1 MKIALIG
8 QSFDKN
14 SGQGVHEYS
23 NYLYENFKKTNKNE
37 KIEKI
42 ETGTSKNP
50 FITLWKNLFVSFY
63 KTLRTKADIYH
74 FMMPEIC
81 LACIFKR
88 PSVVTVHDI
97 IPLLINERKRIFNI
111 YFKFMI
117 KIALRAN
124 HIIAVS
130 ESTKRD
136 LIKRLRIPEEKISII
151 HEGVNHKKFYPKRIK
166 NRKKFVM
173 GYLGG
178 FGKRK
183 NLGFILKLAKEFEK
197 DRKVFFK
204 LAGKGPEK
212 ERLENMVK
220 NLGLNNVE
228 FVGFVPDEELNNFY
242 NSLDL
247 FLFPSLYEGFGLPV
261 LEAMAC
267 GIPVMVSNIGSLPEI
282 VGDVGMIISINNL
295 IKTKEDIEK
304 IIKNKKIRQE
314 MKNKGIKRTKEFSW
328 DKTINE
334 IIKVY
339 KSI

>member
-1 MKIALIG
+1 MVTMIEGLRMIMEGKSIKDKILI
-8 QSFDKN
+8 
-14 SGQGVHEYS
+14 S
-23 NYLYENFKKTNKNE
+23 NYLFFKVPVHLIMRKFGAKKVNN
-37 KIEKI
+37 
-42 ETGTSKNP
+42 
-50 FITLWKNLFVSFY
+50 NLFGNVIL
-63 KTLRTKADIYH
+63 KTKNGIFFCGKNIFSVFTCSSVYEKNVTE
-74 FMMPEIC
+74 EIKK
-81 LACIFKR
+81 LKEGVFID
-88 PSVVTVHDI
+88 VG
-97 IPLLINERKRIFNI
+97 
-111 YFKFMI
+111 
-117 KIALRAN
+117 AN
-124 HIIAVS
+124 VG
-130 ESTKRD
+130 RY
-136 LIKRLRIPEEKISII
+136 SII
-151 HEGVNHKKFYPKRIK
+151 LGNKLKEKGVVIAIEPINRNIEIIK
-166 NRKKFVM
+166 NRKKFVI

-183 NLGFILKLAKEFEK
+183 NLGFILKLAKKFGK

-204 LAGKGPEK
+204 IAGKGPKK